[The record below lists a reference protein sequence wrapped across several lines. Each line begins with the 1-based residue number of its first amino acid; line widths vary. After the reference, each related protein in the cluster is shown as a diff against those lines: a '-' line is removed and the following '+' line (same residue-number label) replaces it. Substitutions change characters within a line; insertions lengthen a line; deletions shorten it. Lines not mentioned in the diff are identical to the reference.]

1 LRGYYNKRE
10 EQSTNLLF
18 ESVGICVLIEKDVSL
33 LLFYFY
39 FSLLALQIPPYYYF
53 IFVKSLKTFKT

>member
-1 LRGYYNKRE
+1 MRSEKEVALGYIRRESFCEDIIIREEE

-33 LLFYFY
+33 LLFYF
-39 FSLLALQIPPYYYF
+39 
-53 IFVKSLKTFKT
+53 IFCFRF